1 MKNYLFILVFL
12 FYSSL
17 TIVALADTLTEEIEY
32 THNGVKLKGYL
43 AYNDAVKE
51 KRPGVL
57 VVHEWWG
64 HNEHARDRARMLAED
79 GYTALAIDMYGNREN
94 SQSPQK
100 SGRIDECR
108 L

>member
-1 MKNYLFILVFL
+1 MVKSYLFILVFL

-17 TIVALADTLTEEIEY
+17 TIVARADTLTKEIEY
-32 THNGVKLKGYL
+32 THNGIKLKGYL
-43 AYNDAVKE
+43 AYNDAAKE
-51 KRPGVL
+51 RRPGVL

-79 GYTALAIDMYGNREN
+79 GYTALAIDSSRNRN
-94 SQSPQK
+94 
-100 SGRIDECR
+100 